1 MDMFT
6 TKYLNKVLGKTFLI
20 CLLLLFAGGTV
31 QAQFDNFEEIV
42 INFDVPRLLNKD
54 IFVQYDGQDIF
65 LPVLEIIGML
75 ELNITNDQP
84 SRRIFGSILSKDD
97 KFEIDI
103 GQGKIKISAG
113 EFELLRDQYFY
124 NGRELFLRIDLFVRC
139 FNLQAQFDFSQLE
152 VTLPLNKDFPA
163 YQRLKRKQAQEK
175 LLTKREVEKK
185 IYALPFKRAW
195 FKGGV
200 ADWMLSTNPVGARK
214 VQYFSLNTGTMVA
227 GGDLMV
233 SGNGS
238 FVMGNDPTVTGD
250 NKLRN
255 RFEID
260 DLRYK
265 WHYFI
270 ANQKY
275 ISQVEAGNV
284 FAGGRLSRPLMG
296 VMATN
301 KPQIRRKHFQTIKV
315 SDYIG
320 EGWEI
325 ELYIDNR
332 LIDFVR
338 TDESGKY
345 DFNIDIFYGA
355 SLINLKMYGPNG
367 EIREKEINI
376 KVPYNLI
383 PKNEVEY
390 TVAFGQDDNP
400 FSSGIFG
407 QANCFYGITTRLTTG
422 VAFDLPISTEDSAKF
437 GFAGEF
443 SFQPLTNL
451 TLNGYASPSQSIN
464 TGITFSK
471 PSIVSINGSFTHYLS
486 KGYRNLAGRL
496 QTYSVSVTSPLKIGG
511 HRINLRCNTFIDR
524 FPKANEINTY
534 YGLSTS
540 ASKIYINYFGKY
552 GINKN
557 LENGLTLTDIS
568 SQILMSTTLIRWVR
582 PQVRFDY
589 DHSQNQIRKIGL
601 YLTKRVFR
609 TGQITLSL
617 EKNVMSKSNLIMAT
631 FTLYGGFANFNTR
644 AITTGEQISVTQT
657 QRGSIRYNQETN
669 SLHFDRRAGVGQGS
683 AVLRPFLDRNF
694 NGRYDEKSDEIV
706 PGLTAKIKG
715 ANGRLTND
723 GTVFYFDRLR
733 AYEEYVVEINEYSL
747 DDPLLKPIHEGYR
760 INFNPN
766 MVTAIDVP
774 IVMAGEINGS
784 VKRQTASGQSGLGG
798 AKVVLVNLSTGE
810 RTEIST
816 FNNGEFY
823 YLGLIPGR
831 YRAEVDNNQL
841 TSSGYKSSPPYIDF
855 ELKPSETGAI
865 VEDIH
870 FLLIPR

>member
-1 MDMFT
+1 MFT
-6 TKYLNKVLGKTFLI
+6 LKYSNKTSGYIFLI
-20 CLLLLFAGGTV
+20 CLLLIFSGGTV

-42 INFDVPRLLNKD
+42 VNFDIPRLLNKD
-54 IFVQYDGQDIF
+54 IFVQYDGQTIF
-65 LPVLEIIGML
+65 LPVIEIIGLL
-75 ELNITNDQP
+75 ELKITHDQP
-84 SRRIFGSILSKDD
+84 GRRMFGYILSEDD
-97 KFEIDI
+97 KFLIDI
-103 GQGKIKISAG
+103 GQGKIKTKKE
-113 EFELLRDQYFY
+113 EFDLLRDQYFY
-124 NGRELFLRIDLFVRC
+124 NGYELYLRHDLFTLC
-139 FNLQAQFDFSQLE
+139 FNLNTKFDFSQLK
-152 VTLPLNKDFPA
+152 VSLPLNKDFPA

-175 LLTKREVEKK
+175 LMARREVEKK

-195 FKGGV
+195 FRGGV
-200 ADWMLSTNPVGARK
+200 ADWMIATNPIGTRQ
-214 VQYFSLNTGTMVA
+214 VQYFSLNTGSMVA
-227 GGDLMV
+227 GGDLMI

-238 FVMGNDPTVTGD
+238 VVMGNDPTVTGD
-250 NKLRN
+250 NKIRN

-265 WHYFI
+265 WHYFV
-270 ANQKY
+270 ANQQY
-275 ISQVEAGNV
+275 ISQIEAGNV
-284 FAGGRLSRPLMG
+284 FTGGRLSRALEG
-296 VMATN
+296 VLATN
-301 KPQIRRKHFQTIKV
+301 KPQVRRKHFQTIIV

-332 LIDFVR
+332 LIDFIR

-355 SLINLKMYGPNG
+355 SLINLKMYGPGG

-376 KVPYNLI
+376 KIPYNLI

-390 TVAFGQDDNP
+390 TVAIGKDDNP

-407 QANCFYGITTRLTTG
+407 QANCFYGVTTRLTAG
-422 VAFDLPISTEDSAKF
+422 ISADLPISTEDSSRF

-443 SFQPLTNL
+443 SYQPLTNL
-451 TLNGYASPSQSIN
+451 TFNGYASPGQMVN
-464 TGITFSK
+464 AAMTFSK
-471 PSIVSINGSFTHYLS
+471 PSIVSINGSFTNYLS

-496 QTYSVSVTSPLKIGG
+496 QTYSISATSPIKIGG
-511 HRINLRCNTFIDR
+511 RRISLRCNTFVDR
-524 FPKANEINTY
+524 FPKATEINTY

-540 ASKIYINYFGKY
+540 ISRIYINYFGKY

-557 LENGLTLTDIS
+557 LENGLTTTDIS
-568 SQILMSTTLIRWVR
+568 SQLLMSTTLLRWIR
-582 PQVRFDY
+582 PQIRFDY
-589 DHSQNQIRKIGL
+589 DHSRKQIRKVGV

-609 TGQITLSL
+609 TGQISLSL
-617 EKNVMSKSNLIMAT
+617 EKNVIAKSNLIMAT
-631 FTLYGGFANFNTR
+631 FTLYGGFASFNTR
-644 AITTGEQISVTQT
+644 AVTTGDQIAVTQI

-669 SLHFDRRAGVGQGS
+669 SFHFDRRAGVGQGS

-694 NGRYDEKSDEIV
+694 NGRFDEKIDEII

-733 AYEEYVVEINEYSL
+733 AYDEYVVEINEYSL

-760 INFNPN
+760 MNFNPN

-784 VKRQTASGQSGLGG
+784 VKRQTASGQAGLGG
-798 AKVVLVNLSTGE
+798 AKIILVNLSTGE
-810 RTEIST
+810 RHEITT

-831 YRAEVDNNQL
+831 YRAEIDNNQL
-841 TSSGYKSSPPYIDF
+841 ISSGYKSTPEYIDF
-855 ELKPSETGAI
+855 ELKPSEQGAI
-865 VEDIH
+865 VEDIN